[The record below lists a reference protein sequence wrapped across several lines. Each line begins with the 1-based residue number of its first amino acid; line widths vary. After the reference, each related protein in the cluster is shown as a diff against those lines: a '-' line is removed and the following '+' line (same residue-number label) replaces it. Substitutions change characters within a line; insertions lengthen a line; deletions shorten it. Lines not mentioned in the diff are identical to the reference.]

1 MEPQYVGLT
10 QRGRRKVIQNRYAY
24 VKEKD
29 GPGAVS
35 YWRCER
41 KDELRCKGR
50 MKMDGDLLVT
60 TTGVHCHGP
69 DPLKEAT
76 TKVKDTITE
85 RAAGTQESTHSIVQ
99 NAMIAAPVEASCQLP
114 SVRSLKRKAQ
124 RDRIK
129 AKNVPPNP
137 GSLQEL
143 IVPPDYCETLSGDF
157 FLLHDSGAGTGKQP
171 LPCVF
176 NHG

>member
-10 QRGRRKVIQNRYAY
+10 QRGRRTVIQNGYAY
-24 VKEKD
+24 AKEKD
-29 GPGAVS
+29 GPGTVS

-69 DPLKEAT
+69 DLLKEAT

-85 RAAGTQESTHSIVQ
+85 RAAGTQESTHSIVR

-124 RDRIK
+124 RDRMK

-137 GSLQEL
+137 GLLQEL
-143 IVPPDYCETLSGDF
+143 IVPPDYCETLSGRLF
-157 FLLHDSGAGTGKQP
+157 PAT
-171 LPCVF
+171 
-176 NHG
+176 

>member
-10 QRGRRKVIQNRYAY
+10 QRGRRKVIQNGYAY

-29 GPGAVS
+29 GPGTVS

-69 DPLKEAT
+69 DPLKDPEQAT
-76 TKVKDTITE
+76 SE
-85 RAAGTQESTHSIVQ
+85 RQLERLAAGHPGRRKTYEDCDKRLRTLIYTFEQRP
-99 NAMIAAPVEASCQLP
+99 APEFLRGV
-114 SVRSLKRKAQ
+114 AQ
-124 RDRIK
+124 K
-129 AKNVPPNP
+129 P
-137 GSLQEL
+137 GIQ
-143 IVPPDYCETLSGDF
+143 C
-157 FLLHDSGAGTGKQP
+157 
-171 LPCVF
+171 C
-176 NHG
+176 